1 MNRDLDREHREME
14 TASSRRETSSP
25 LEGDSS
31 RCGPEHGLRERASGD
46 EPPSRD
52 TRPDRATRF
61 IETTRGILSYSE
73 IAPLLAEQVLV
84 VESRIYR
91 GDFSNHSLDENLAAE
106 IHRLISVDLVPDWA
120 GKWRTVDVRVGQLV
134 PPPPNQVLQLMYQF
148 IDNLNFNYQGVIF
161 KLCQLWV

>member
-46 EPPSRD
+46 EPPSRV

-61 IETTRGILSYSE
+61 DFQTSQRFLYDSFLILIKSLLVYFHLRPSRHAGNGLGRGYFFE
-73 IAPLLAEQVLV
+73 
-84 VESRIYR
+84 R
-91 GDFSNHSLDENLAAE
+91 
-106 IHRLISVDLVPDWA
+106 
-120 GKWRTVDVRVGQLV
+120 
-134 PPPPNQVLQLMYQF
+134 
-148 IDNLNFNYQGVIF
+148 
-161 KLCQLWV
+161 